1 MDLIIDIKFIIVKD
15 RIFISDFFSNLTEGD
30 KQLSLFIANNC
41 VYSQNAGTTT
51 CGTYYACPYTY
62 IKIPISISGSPLL
75 SALSLDMEYD
85 PAVLS
90 FVNNGTGV
98 VNKNQ
103 GFINANW
110 SFFSNHQHIFPNLE
124 TCRIGAWGGNATV
137 QNNGTGKMFDLV
149 FKYKG
154 GTTTIHFN
162 NSSDSG
168 GDCEYTDTT
177 TNALYDNNGSSYPY
191 YIDGYVGPT
200 SISGNFYYDNGTG
213 TSSPTPIPLD
223 SLHVI
228 LLKSPYSF
236 PTDTVRTGWTDI
248 NGHYSLL
255 SIDQTSCIKNNDY
268 KIIPTTITWGGVNST
283 DATKVQ
289 QNYLY
294 TWPVPPGPAPTPSTP
309 YNQKMRWNAADVDY
323 DFIITPT
330 DKQDILDRWAGNITS
345 FPRGDWFF
353 ERNCTNTSVSSV
365 PSSYDNMVTYSG
377 TNLTNIDFWGLCV
390 GDVNLSYNPGQGQ
403 KSQTSGKVGLTTDSI
418 HKMKETEYFE
428 LPIKVSEN
436 ISVSAISLV
445 LKFPKNLVQISD
457 VKLKH
462 ITNGSSPQEEEIVY
476 NINETGLR
484 IGWVARNVA
493 LNFNANDEILV
504 IKLTTKSCFNNGDII
519 NFVMDKE
526 PLCELADEYG
536 NPITKTELKITSIEY
551 DNSKRAINVNNLK
564 ENFDNFMQISP
575 NPAKEVLN
583 IEYKTSDKG
592 KVNIVIYNVFGEKVK
607 EVFSE
612 LQQKGSYNFN
622 LNTENM
628 PVGVYYC
635 KMIINNNFSKIKK
648 FIVEK

>member
-1 MDLIIDIKFIIVKD
+1 
-15 RIFISDFFSNLTEGD
+15 
-30 KQLSLFIANNC
+30 
-41 VYSQNAGTTT
+41 
-51 CGTYYACPYTY
+51 
-62 IKIPISISGSPLL
+62 
-75 SALSLDMEYD
+75 
-85 PAVLS
+85 
-90 FVNNGTGV
+90 
-98 VNKNQ
+98 
-103 GFINANW
+103 
-110 SFFSNHQHIFPNLE
+110 
-124 TCRIGAWGGNATV
+124 
-137 QNNGTGKMFDLV
+137 
-149 FKYKG
+149 
-154 GTTTIHFN
+154 
-162 NSSDSG
+162 
-168 GDCEYTDTT
+168 
-177 TNALYDNNGSSYPY
+177 
-191 YIDGYVGPT
+191 
-200 SISGNFYYDNGTG
+200 
-213 TSSPTPIPLD
+213 
-223 SLHVI
+223 
-228 LLKSPYSF
+228 
-236 PTDTVRTGWTDI
+236 
-248 NGHYSLL
+248 
-255 SIDQTSCIKNNDY
+255 
-268 KIIPTTITWGGVNST
+268 
-283 DATKVQ
+283 
-289 QNYLY
+289 
-294 TWPVPPGPAPTPSTP
+294 
-309 YNQKMRWNAADVDY
+309 
-323 DFIITPT
+323 
-330 DKQDILDRWAGNITS
+330 
-345 FPRGDWFF
+345 
-353 ERNCTNTSVSSV
+353 
-365 PSSYDNMVTYSG
+365 
-377 TNLTNIDFWGLCV
+377 
-390 GDVNLSYNPGQGQ
+390 
-403 KSQTSGKVGLTTDSI
+403 
-418 HKMKETEYFE
+418 MKETEYFE